1 LQQDRVHTAGK
12 PHFWRRHWFALL
24 AGVIG
29 VAAAGTLL
37 FAYWQSKQIPVIKRM
52 DDFTLEK
59 VDGTPFHL
67 RDTDGKVRLVSF
79 IFTHCPDVCPA
90 TTFYMARMQ
99 DELKAKG
106 LYGKDVV
113 FLTITFDPERDTPE
127 VLQKYA
133 EQFHADQSG
142 WYFLRGDTAAV
153 AQVTKAFGIG
163 VLKQPDGSYLHTM
176 RTFVLDKER
185 NLRVM
190 HGMGA
195 EMNPDAVTHDL
206 ELLADE

>member
-1 LQQDRVHTAGK
+1 VEQEREHRGK
-12 PHFWRRHWFALL
+12 EASFLRRHWFSVLAGLIGIATVGALL
-24 AGVIG
+24 F
-29 VAAAGTLL
+29 T
-37 FAYWQSKQIPVIKRM
+37 YWQSQQIPVIKKM

-59 VDGTPFHL
+59 LDGTPFHL
-67 RDTDGKVRLVSF
+67 QETDGKVRMISF

-90 TTFYMARMQ
+90 TTFYMAKMQ
-99 DELKAKG
+99 EELKAKG

-133 EQFHADQSG
+133 DQFKADQSG
-142 WYFLRGDTAAV
+142 WYFLRGSEAAV
-153 AQVTKAFGIG
+153 EQVTKAYGIG

-185 NLRVM
+185 NMRLM
-190 HGMGA
+190 YGMGT
-195 EMNPDAVTHDL
+195 EMNPDAIMKDL
-206 ELLADE
+206 EQLADE